1 MAYSVQASSA
11 AFDYI
16 TGKIKSKEWAPG
28 TKISTEAQLCAQL
41 GISRIAVRQA
51 IEKLSALSVL
61 RKVQGSGT
69 YVEKFENVSLPGM
82 QYYPPTRDNMRMV
95 LEFRMMFDSYNVAL
109 FLEKCDERDVQRL
122 ERNYRQMCD
131 AEGNHPRFRKLDDEF
146 HSLIAQGTK
155 NAIIFQTD
163 KMLSDILVGYKEA
176 NYRNFGVQN
185 ALEYHGMMMRC
196 IKARDAK
203 LAERY
208 SREHIERLLKSL
220 QEITEQEFLE
230 AVGQP

>member
-1 MAYSVQASSA
+1 
-11 AFDYI
+11 
-16 TGKIKSKEWAPG
+16 
-28 TKISTEAQLCAQL
+28 
-41 GISRIAVRQA
+41 
-51 IEKLSALSVL
+51 
-61 RKVQGSGT
+61 
-69 YVEKFENVSLPGM
+69 
-82 QYYPPTRDNMRMV
+82 
-95 LEFRMMFDSYNVAL
+95 
-109 FLEKCDERDVQRL
+109 
-122 ERNYRQMCD
+122 
-131 AEGNHPRFRKLDDEF
+131 
-146 HSLIAQGTK
+146 
-155 NAIIFQTD
+155 
-163 KMLSDILVGYKEA
+163 MLSDILVGYKEA